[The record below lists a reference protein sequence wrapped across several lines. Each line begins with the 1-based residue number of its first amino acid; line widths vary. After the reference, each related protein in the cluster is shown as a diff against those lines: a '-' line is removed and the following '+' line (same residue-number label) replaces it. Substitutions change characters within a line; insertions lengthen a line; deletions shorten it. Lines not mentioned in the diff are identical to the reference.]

1 LPAPPE
7 NAEGCPVRV
16 LANGPLL
23 AAALREQ
30 RGFAAG
36 WRIATLNGAD
46 DATLEP
52 DAFVIVDLADAE
64 AQRAAADTIRIG
76 GFAGPILFVGGEAAV
91 LSPMDSSVARP
102 VRLGALLARIGA
114 HGTTAQSAGM
124 AALGPYQ
131 LVAAECALRDGETGR
146 LVRLTELELKLLTY
160 LIASQGQ
167 LVDREQLLQ
176 QVWGYSAA
184 ADTHTVETHI
194 WRLRQKIETDDP
206 ATRFVVTETGG
217 YRLALVGAAP
227 SE

>member
-1 LPAPPE
+1 LPGPSE
-7 NAEGCPVRV
+7 SIEGCSIRV
-16 LANGPLL
+16 LARNSVLSD
-23 AAALREQ
+23 ALREQ
-30 RGFAAG
+30 RGFASS
-36 WRIATLNGAD
+36 WRIVALDGAD
-46 DATLEP
+46 DAALEP
-52 DAFVIVDLADAE
+52 DAFVIVDLEDTE
-64 AQRAAADTIRIG
+64 AHRAAADAVRSG

-91 LSPMDSSVARP
+91 QSPMDFCVARP
-102 VRLGALLARIGA
+102 VRLGALLARICA
-114 HGTTAQSAGM
+114 HGTGAQSAGTP
-124 AALGPYQ
+124 ALGPYQ
-131 LVAAECALRDGETGR
+131 LVAAECALRDGLTGR

-160 LIASQGQ
+160 LIASQGT

-194 WRLRQKIETDDP
+194 WRLRQKIETGDP

>member
-1 LPAPPE
+1 MLS
-7 NAEGCPVRV
+7 
-16 LANGPLL
+16 
-23 AAALREQ
+23 AALREQ
-30 RGFAAG
+30 RGVAAG
-36 WRIATLNGAD
+36 WRIAALNGAD
-46 DATLEP
+46 DASLEP
-52 DAFVIVDLADAE
+52 DAVVIMDLDDAE
-64 AQRAAADTIRIG
+64 AQRAAADTVRSG

-91 LSPMDSSVARP
+91 RSPMDFAVARP

-114 HGTTAQSAGM
+114 HGTSVQSSGTP
-124 AALGPYQ
+124 ALGPYQ
-131 LVAAECALRDGETGR
+131 LVAAECALRDGDTGR
-146 LVRLTELELKLLTY
+146 LVRLTELELKLLSY

-217 YRLALVGAAP
+217 YRLALVGATP

>member
-1 LPAPPE
+1 MLS
-7 NAEGCPVRV
+7 G
-16 LANGPLL
+16 
-23 AAALREQ
+23 ALREQ

-36 WRIATLNGAD
+36 WRIAPLNGAY
-46 DATLEP
+46 DASLDS
-52 DAFVIVDLADAE
+52 DAFVIVDLDDAE
-64 AQRAAADTIRIG
+64 AQRAAADTVRSA

-91 LSPMDSSVARP
+91 RSPMDFAVARP
-102 VRLGALLARIGA
+102 VRLGALLARIGV
-114 HGTTAQSAGM
+114 HRTAATSSEVP
-124 AALGPYQ
+124 ALGPYQ
-131 LVAAECALRDGETGR
+131 FVAAECALRDGDTGR
-146 LVRLTELELKLLTY
+146 MVRLTELELKLLTY

-217 YRLALVGAAP
+217 YRLALVAAAP

>member
-1 LPAPPE
+1 MACPPE
-7 NAEGCPVRV
+7 HVEGRSVRV
-16 LANGPLL
+16 LADSPVLSG
-23 AAALREQ
+23 ALREQ

-36 WRIATLNGAD
+36 WRIAALDGAD
-46 DATLEP
+46 DASLEP
-52 DAFVIVDLADAE
+52 DAIVIVDLEDAE
-64 AQRAAADTIRIG
+64 AQRAAAETVRGG
-76 GFAGPILFVGGEAAV
+76 GFAGAILFVGGEAAV
-91 LSPMDSSVARP
+91 RSQMDFHVARP

-114 HGTTAQSAGM
+114 HGAVAQPMGT

-131 LVAAECALRDGETGR
+131 LVAADCALRDGETGR

-176 QVWGYSAA
+176 DVWGYSAA